1 MMVSNGASVSEWMRT
16 ASAGQR
22 VTVAMLAGAVAGA
35 VVSLVTVPSAAVL
48 AGWDVAVVIYLVW
61 VYIAVW
67 RLNPGT
73 TARLAKREDPS
84 SAVAELVVLAAGTA
98 MLVAVGFALVR
109 AGQAAGGMKAMLVTL
124 GLLSVVLSWTV
135 VHTVYALRYARTY
148 YSEPVGG
155 IEFNEAEPPTYTDF
169 TYFAFTVGMTF
180 QVADTNITSKAVRR
194 ITLHHALLSYLFGAV
209 LLGLVI
215 NVVATLLK

>member
-1 MMVSNGASVSEWMRT
+1 MMVSNGASVSERMRT

-22 VTVAMLAGAVAGA
+22 VTVAMLAGAVAGV

-61 VYIAVW
+61 VFIAVW

-109 AGQAAGGMKAMLVTL
+109 AGQATGGMKAMLVTL
-124 GLLSVVLSWTV
+124 GLVSVVLSWTL

-169 TYFAFTVGMTF
+169 AYFAFTVGMTF
-180 QVADTNITSKAVRR
+180 QVADTNITSKAIRR
-194 ITLHHALLSYLFGAV
+194 ITLRHALLSYLFGAV

>member
-1 MMVSNGASVSEWMRT
+1 MMVSNGASISERMRT

-22 VTVAMLAGAVAGA
+22 VTVAMLAGAVAGV

-48 AGWDVAVVIYLVW
+48 SGWDVAVVIYLVW
-61 VYIAVW
+61 VFIAVW
-67 RLNPGT
+67 RLDPGST
-73 TARLAKREDPS
+73 GRLAKREDPS

-98 MLVAVGFALVR
+98 VLVAVGFALVR

-124 GLLSVVLSWTV
+124 GLVSVVLSWTL
-135 VHTVYALRYARTY
+135 VHTVYALRYARAY

-169 TYFAFTVGMTF
+169 AYFAFTVGMTF

>member
-1 MMVSNGASVSEWMRT
+1 MMVSNGASISERMRA

-22 VTVAMLAGAVAGA
+22 VTVAMLAGAVAG
-35 VVSLVTVPSAAVL
+35 VIVSLVTVPSAAVL

-61 VYIAVW
+61 VFIAVW
-67 RLNPGT
+67 RLDPGT
-73 TARLAKREDPS
+73 TGRLAKREDPS
-84 SAVAELVVLAAGTA
+84 SAVAELVVVSAGIA

-109 AGQAAGGMKAMLVTL
+109 AAQATSGMKAFLVTL
-124 GLLSVVLSWTV
+124 GLLSVVLSWII
-135 VHTVYALRYARTY
+135 VHTVYALRYARAY
-148 YSEPVGG
+148 YSESDGG
-155 IEFNEAEPPTYTDF
+155 IEFNEEEPPTYTDF
-169 TYFAFTVGMTF
+169 AYFAFTVGMTY
-180 QVADTNITSKAVRR
+180 QVADTNITSKEIRR